1 MESDSTSG
9 SGTDSATGGLA
20 YTAVIGFVVLGV
32 FYLLFELVRRR
43 MPHIF
48 LYRKW
53 LVDHKAKYPEFL
65 NENGDYLSYPTPVPS
80 NKPLGWLKATLGVS
94 EDETVR
100 TVGYDSALFIYS
112 IKNQFLFFAIT
123 GIIACI
129 ILIPVYVTA
138 GDRGVGVGRLTT
150 GNLEENSSRLWAT
163 FVVDLIIVYIAL
175 GYIMKEVKEY
185 ARRREQYRSERIGA
199 NYAVAVQDLPA
210 HLNDADQVQ
219 RAFEAVFPGEVEG
232 VHTVCSAKEL
242 KMKIAEYSQ
251 ALTKKEKAEWKIMNK
266 GQRPRHRPGKKC
278 GCCGGS
284 EEVDSLEYYTEEQN
298 RLEREIT
305 TAQEAVD
312 ADAVKQTRAAI
323 VIFKTR
329 RAASAAGQMQVFSM
343 PVSKHRLTRL
353 DTFKQVHWWGIK
365 RTKTQHLAFTALTWG
380 VLFVLLAFWGV
391 ISTAIMSL
399 ANLSNL
405 ASIPALSWLAPI
417 MNASPFIRS
426 LLEGFLP
433 PVLSLLLTVMPVLIL
448 SALVA
453 LEGIPSQGLMT
464 ARQRNVVFIFIFFAE
479 FLFIVIAGTALQQ
492 LSSMIENPTG
502 IVDKLALGI
511 PQQSGFFL
519 NYILSACFFS
529 NAIHLSQIVRI
540 IVHFILGKFK
550 KTPRQRKDMY
560 KKGADFHVAIR
571 YGKSSLIALIA
582 LVYSTL
588 QPLVLLF
595 AAFFFFVTGIVSKH
609 NTCFTK
615 HNNYD
620 NGGSAFWGHI
630 QINFVALYVKE
641 LTMIGIFGLNK
652 ATGPAVV
659 SIINLVGIALL
670 HMYVNRKYRQLC
682 WHGSLEHDNLK
693 AAEPNV
699 NPMYVLSYQTP
710 ELKNVRAVPEL
721 MEIPELR
728 PRSAAEVDTEAGV
741 TQEDRHYVF
750 K

>member
-1 MESDSTSG
+1 MA
-9 SGTDSATGGLA
+9 TDSSTGGLA
-20 YTAVIGFVVLGV
+20 YTAVIGFVVLGA
-32 FYLLFELVRRR
+32 FWLLFELVRKR
-43 MPHIF
+43 MPQIF

-65 NENGDYLSYPTPVPS
+65 NENGDYLSYPTPLPS
-80 NKPLGWLKATLGVS
+80 SKLLGWLKATLSVS
-94 EDETVR
+94 DDDVVK
-100 TVGYDSALFIYS
+100 TVGYDSALFIFS
-112 IKNQFLFFAIT
+112 IKNQFLFFFIT
-123 GIIACI
+123 GVIACVV
-129 ILIPVYVTA
+129 LIPTYVTA
-138 GDRGVGVGRLTT
+138 GNLATGVGLLST
-150 GNLEENSSRLWAT
+150 GNLSENSNRLWAT
-163 FVVDLIIVYIAL
+163 FVIDLIIVYMAL
-175 GYIMKEVKEY
+175 IYIMREVKEY

-210 HLNDADQVQ
+210 HLNDADQVR

-232 VHTVCSAKEL
+232 VHTVCNAKEL
-242 KMKIAEYSQ
+242 KLKIKEYTR
-251 ALTKKEKAEWKIMNK
+251 ALTQKEKAEWKIMNK
-266 GQRPRHRPGKKC
+266 GDRPKHHPNRKC

-284 EEVDSLEYYTEEQN
+284 EEVDSLEYYTSEQS

-312 ADAVKQTRAAI
+312 ANAVSQTRSAI

-365 RTKTQHLAFTALTWG
+365 RTKTQHLISTAVTWG
-380 VLFVLLAFWGV
+380 VLFVLLAFWGI
-391 ISTAIMSL
+391 ISAAVMSL

-405 ASIPALSWLAPI
+405 ASIDALSWLQPI
-417 MNASPFIRS
+417 VDASPFVRS

-433 PVLSLLLTVMPVLIL
+433 PVLSIILTVLPVIIL

-464 ARQRNVVFIFIFFAE
+464 ARQRDVVFIFLFFAE
-479 FLFIVIAGTALQQ
+479 FIFIVIAGTALQQ
-492 LSSMIENPTG
+492 LSTMIEDPTS
-502 IVDKLALGI
+502 IVNKLALGI

-529 NAIHLSQIVRI
+529 NALHLSQIVRI
-540 IVHFILGKFK
+540 IVQFILGRMK
-550 KTPRQRKDMY
+550 KTPRERKDLFQ
-560 KKGADFHVAIR
+560 KGADFHLAIR
-571 YGKSSLIALIA
+571 YGKASLIATIA

-588 QPLVLLF
+588 QPLILLF
-595 AAFFFFVTGIVSKH
+595 AAFFFLVTGVVSKH

-620 NGGSAFWGHI
+620 NGGSIFWGHI

-652 ATGPAVV
+652 ATAPAVV
-659 SIINLVGIALL
+659 SIINLVGIVLL
-670 HMYVNRKYRQLC
+670 HLYVNNKYKQLC

-710 ELKNVRAVPEL
+710 ELKNVRAIPEL

-728 PRSAAEVDTEAGV
+728 PRTSAEVDAEAGV
-741 TQEDRHYVF
+741 THEDRHYVF